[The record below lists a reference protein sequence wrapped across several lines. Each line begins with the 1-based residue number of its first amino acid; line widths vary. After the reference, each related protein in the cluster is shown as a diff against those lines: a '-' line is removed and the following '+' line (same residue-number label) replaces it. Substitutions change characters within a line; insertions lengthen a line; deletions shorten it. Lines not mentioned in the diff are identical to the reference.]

1 MLNINASIK
10 TRFNRCHH
18 SGDILKMILMRPEKV
33 IPMKPESVIPSYQKM
48 RSRWARIC
56 IRVHCRT
63 GSLEIGQKTLGQFVC
78 VHCRTGS
85 LEIELKDEN
94 RPNIVHCRTGSLEN
108 QG

>member
-56 IRVHCRT
+56 NELGKLAQSFHSQYLDWDFRDLIDEFTSTTERT
-63 GSLEIGQKTLGQFVC
+63 LLLVESLDNSDLYG
-78 VHCRTGS
+78 H
-85 LEIELKDEN
+85 
-94 RPNIVHCRTGSLEN
+94 
-108 QG
+108 